1 MEDGLM
7 ALSQAGDFAKQLH
20 DLQMEVKQL
29 GDLRT
34 ELKVIR
40 DDIQTLCQPRVRRES
55 PPVPATEPTIRIEG
69 TYWVEEMDFLD
80 PIEDE
85 EAVDSRDEVCLVEV
99 GPQTEEHIKR
109 SFVSLPNSD
118 RHQLRNGFAL
128 PKVAVTKTPSLD
140 PVMAAQCSKSTKAN
154 DKVLARLQALTL
166 NAVGPLTSIL
176 EKLNSSDSEIDDD
189 EVGYTVESAVTL
201 LGNASSQMSALRRQ
215 KILEEYNKDLLS
227 FAQDR
232 EEEFTKAAPQLFGAQ
247 FPKDAANHLEQVAAL
262 RIAKSSAGNQFFRK
276 APPSQWSGQRSYAPR
291 QRPKPYSRPKTGYSK
306 PKVTAK
312 TEK

>member
-1 MEDGLM
+1 
-7 ALSQAGDFAKQLH
+7 
-20 DLQMEVKQL
+20 MEVMQL

-34 ELKVIR
+34 EVKAIR
-40 DDIQTLCQPRVRRES
+40 DDIQILCQPHVQRES
-55 PPVPATEPTIRIEG
+55 PSVPATEPTTRIEG
-69 TYWVEEMDFLD
+69 TSWAEEMDVLD

-85 EAVDSRDEVCLVEV
+85 EAVDSRDEVRLVEV
-99 GPQTEEHIKR
+99 GPRTEEHIKR

-118 RHQLRNGFAL
+118 RRQLQNGFAL
-128 PKVAVTKTPSLD
+128 PKVAITKTPSLD
-140 PVMAAQCSKSTKAN
+140 PVMATQCLKSTKAN
-154 DKVLARLQALTL
+154 DKVLTRLQALTL
-166 NAVGPLTSIL
+166 DAVGSLTSIL
-176 EKLNSSDSEIDDD
+176 EKLNSSDAEIDAD
-189 EVGYTVESAVTL
+189 EVGYAAESTVTL

-227 FAQDR
+227 FVQDR

-262 RIAKSSAGNQFFRK
+262 CRAKSSAGNQFFRK

-306 PKVTAK
+306 PKA
-312 TEK
+312 TEKTVK